1 MYQFKVYLAKTVA
14 SLAII
19 FTLIGTLALVEFLIS
34 L

>member
-19 FTLIGTLALVEFLIS
+19 FCLIGSLALVEFLIN